1 MKKIIAMLLALVM
14 VFALVAC
21 SNAGKEDEKSEE
33 SKPTESQPVES
44 QKPDEPAPSESTPA
58 EPVMPEF
65 DGEIVFGHIADLTGV
80 EAMTGLESVTAMDF
94 AVEQMNYAGGIAGKK
109 VVVIHEDSKSST
121 PESKNAA
128 QKLIEN
134 DKVLAILGPTQAGHK
149 GAVGGIVSELKVPAI
164 YYNATPF
171 GMAKGNP
178 YIISAGGGTSQL
190 PTAMADYVFNDM
202 GWRKVYTITQ
212 DNTGGQNYMNP
223 FIENFEKMGGEVIE
237 DMWVASGVSDFAS
250 YLSKMTGGADG
261 LVAWFSGSDAI
272 KLWSTWYDLGLDKS
286 LPMVGSMHGG
296 FTDYFILESLEE
308 TNPAVVEKIL
318 ETAVVPVAY
327 SYLADNAENKAF
339 VEAWEKKFGDTP
351 DATNLPGATWGCL
364 QLVKAAVESIEG
376 EVTSEALYQAL
387 TKQDIHVPEGHLTFA
402 EGSRLA
408 VKDVYIVKPVKTDT
422 GYKYEVLKT
431 YNEVPATGLVVG

>member
-272 KLWSTWYDLGLDKS
+272 KLWSTWYDLGLDK
-286 LPMVGSMHGG
+286 
-296 FTDYFILESLEE
+296 